1 MKAQKGV
8 LACCAYTCNQ
18 NNFTIDFF
26 SWYGNDQSVRTDNI
40 APQNTNDQ
48 IKNFQCNAHI
58 YSDKSSN
65 FFPKVHVLLICY
77 FFGGPEISGNFLA
90 SLLKQTLKKVEA
102 LLLGSQC
109 TMVFSSQIFLKMAE
123 AKELQSNLV
132 NYKAQLQ
139 QVD

>member
-1 MKAQKGV
+1 
-8 LACCAYTCNQ
+8 
-18 NNFTIDFF
+18 
-26 SWYGNDQSVRTDNI
+26 
-40 APQNTNDQ
+40 
-48 IKNFQCNAHI
+48 
-58 YSDKSSN
+58 
-65 FFPKVHVLLICY
+65 LLICY